1 MDVQNWCCNLNN
13 ETQSHTFNHYEITNR
28 TSLFTWLDYTYV
40 SPPLLGYTVL
50 YFQSLA
56 LFSLKFNRLAIP
68 CRNWYQYPS
77 TAPVLWSWIHPDP
90 FKFARSEK
98 LALSKNFQQKLKEN
112 PKQCCMK
119 ICLRFN
125 WYFQRKFSRIR
136 ASKIFEGDPNDFNQW
151 CGSGSARIRIMGD
164 LTEPDSHRGYG
175 SGPKNSELVK
185 KVLIWIIKF
194 KKVI

>member
-1 MDVQNWCCNLNN
+1 MKPRATHLTTMKSQIELHC
-13 ETQSHTFNHYEITNR
+13 
-28 TSLFTWLDYTYV
+28 SLFTWLDYTYV

-77 TAPVLWSWIHPDP
+77 TVPVLWSWIHPDP

-98 LALSKNFQQKLKEN
+98 LALSKNFQHKLKEN

-119 ICLRFN
+119 IWLRFN

-164 LTEPDSHRGYG
+164 LMEPDSHRGYG